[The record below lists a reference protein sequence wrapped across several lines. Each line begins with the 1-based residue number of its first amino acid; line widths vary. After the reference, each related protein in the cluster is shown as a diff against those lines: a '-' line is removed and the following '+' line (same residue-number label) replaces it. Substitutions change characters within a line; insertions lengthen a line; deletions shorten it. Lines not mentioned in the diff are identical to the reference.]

1 MATRKTVTKTS
12 KKTVS
17 KTSKKATV
25 NFKWDNTNKSNKKSK
40 KHTMIFTAPILL
52 HAKDLE
58 AGGMIQIL
66 KSLPKWFI
74 DTV

>member
-1 MATRKTVTKTS
+1 
-12 KKTVS
+12 
-17 KTSKKATV
+17 
-25 NFKWDNTNKSNKKSK
+25 
-40 KHTMIFTAPILL
+40 MIFTAPILL

-58 AGGMIQIL
+58 AGEMIQIL